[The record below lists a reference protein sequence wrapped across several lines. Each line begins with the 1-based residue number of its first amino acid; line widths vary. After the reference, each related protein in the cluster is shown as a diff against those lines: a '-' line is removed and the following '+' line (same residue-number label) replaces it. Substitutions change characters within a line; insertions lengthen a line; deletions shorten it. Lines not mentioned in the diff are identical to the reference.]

1 MKRCIICGNLG
12 DDNSTVCEVCGNP
25 YMDLDDDAP
34 DRMEAGDD
42 PVTEPDIPEDW
53 EPEPEAPVAEEV
65 EAQDEISEAEEIEKE
80 PEQQAMAPE
89 QQTMTPEIAPEQEA
103 MAPEEIVA
111 LSIGT
116 RSDCLPPET
125 LELLSDLNQEKP
137 IWIELGLQSIHAKTL
152 SAMNT
157 HTTVAQFDAA
167 VSKLHALGISVIAH
181 VILGF
186 PGETKEM
193 MKDTVRHVAA
203 LPVSGIKL
211 QLLHVLRGTAL
222 AEQYQLHPFPM
233 MELDEYSDFVIDCLE
248 LLPPDM
254 VVHRLTGDGPRSLL
268 LAPSWSTDK
277 KRILNTIHRRLK
289 ERNTRQGEHFYG

>member
-1 MKRCIICGNLG
+1 
-12 DDNSTVCEVCGNP
+12 
-25 YMDLDDDAP
+25 
-34 DRMEAGDD
+34 
-42 PVTEPDIPEDW
+42 
-53 EPEPEAPVAEEV
+53 
-65 EAQDEISEAEEIEKE
+65 
-80 PEQQAMAPE
+80 
-89 QQTMTPEIAPEQEA
+89 

-211 QLLHVLRGTAL
+211 QLLHVLRGTDL
-222 AEQYQLHPFPM
+222 AADHEAGLFRTY
-233 MELDEYSDFVIDCLE
+233 ERDEYLDLVIDCLE
-248 LLPPDM
+248 HLRPDM
-254 VVHRLTGDGPRSLL
+254 VIHRITGDGPKDLL
-268 LAPSWSTDK
+268 IAPLWASR
-277 KRILNTIHRRLK
+277 KREVLNMLHRRMK
-289 ERNTRQGEHFYG
+289 EEQSYQVRLFSH

>member
-1 MKRCIICGNLG
+1 
-12 DDNSTVCEVCGNP
+12 
-25 YMDLDDDAP
+25 
-34 DRMEAGDD
+34 
-42 PVTEPDIPEDW
+42 
-53 EPEPEAPVAEEV
+53 
-65 EAQDEISEAEEIEKE
+65 
-80 PEQQAMAPE
+80 
-89 QQTMTPEIAPEQEA
+89 

-277 KRILNTIHRRLK
+277 NA
-289 ERNTRQGEHFYG
+289 F

>member
-1 MKRCIICGNLG
+1 MILPQMHFCRFL
-12 DDNSTVCEVCGNP
+12 NSS
-25 YMDLDDDAP
+25 YRP
-34 DRMEAGDD
+34 DRKSPPKHTARNSLRISSHLPTPMP
-42 PVTEPDIPEDW
+42 PVD
-53 EPEPEAPVAEEV
+53 VLR
-65 EAQDEISEAEEIEKE
+65 QLYS
-80 PEQQAMAPE
+80 
-89 QQTMTPEIAPEQEA
+89 EA

-222 AEQYQLHPFPM
+222 AEQYQLHPFPL

-248 LLPPDM
+248 LLP
-254 VVHRLTGDGPRSLL
+254 RT
-268 LAPSWSTDK
+268 WSFTV
-277 KRILNTIHRRLK
+277 
-289 ERNTRQGEHFYG
+289 

>member
-1 MKRCIICGNLG
+1 
-12 DDNSTVCEVCGNP
+12 
-25 YMDLDDDAP
+25 
-34 DRMEAGDD
+34 
-42 PVTEPDIPEDW
+42 
-53 EPEPEAPVAEEV
+53 
-65 EAQDEISEAEEIEKE
+65 
-80 PEQQAMAPE
+80 
-89 QQTMTPEIAPEQEA
+89 
-103 MAPEEIVA
+103 
-111 LSIGT
+111 
-116 RSDCLPPET
+116 
-125 LELLSDLNQEKP
+125 
-137 IWIELGLQSIHAKTL
+137 
-152 SAMNT
+152 
-157 HTTVAQFDAA
+157 
-167 VSKLHALGISVIAH
+167 VIAH

-277 KRILNTIHRRLK
+277 KTHFKHHSSPSQRTQYQTRRTFLWLNHLQSINLRS
-289 ERNTRQGEHFYG
+289 YIC

>member
-1 MKRCIICGNLG
+1 M
-12 DDNSTVCEVCGNP
+12 
-25 YMDLDDDAP
+25 
-34 DRMEAGDD
+34 
-42 PVTEPDIPEDW
+42 
-53 EPEPEAPVAEEV
+53 
-65 EAQDEISEAEEIEKE
+65 
-80 PEQQAMAPE
+80 
-89 QQTMTPEIAPEQEA
+89 
-103 MAPEEIVA
+103 
-111 LSIGT
+111 
-116 RSDCLPPET
+116 
-125 LELLSDLNQEKP
+125 
-137 IWIELGLQSIHAKTL
+137 
-152 SAMNT
+152 
-157 HTTVAQFDAA
+157 
-167 VSKLHALGISVIAH
+167 IAH

-289 ERNTRQGEHFYG
+289 ERNTRQEEHFYG